1 MELLHCSVTYPQVC
15 AGTDSLHKVLQ
26 VVARAAAAEKR
37 AKKPAA
43 QQMVEDIREDR
54 CKLSLQDVNTLLQCL
69 WEKREAMEKEEAEAS
84 LQLLLQF
91 LHHAR

>member
-1 MELLHCSVTYPQVC
+1 M
-15 AGTDSLHKVLQ
+15 
-26 VVARAAAAEKR
+26 VARVAAAEER
-37 AKKPAA
+37 ERKPVA

-54 CKLSLQDVNTLLQCL
+54 FKLSLQDVNTLLQCL
-69 WEKREAMEKEEAEAS
+69 WEKREAMEKQEAEAS

>member
-1 MELLHCSVTYPQVC
+1 MTVLNLFSGAERLHDVI
-15 AGTDSLHKVLQ
+15 Q

-69 WEKREAMEKEEAEAS
+69 WEKREAMEKEEAEAG

>member
-1 MELLHCSVTYPQVC
+1 M
-15 AGTDSLHKVLQ
+15 
-26 VVARAAAAEKR
+26 VARAAAAEER
-37 AKKPAA
+37 EKKPVA
-43 QQMVEDIREDR
+43 QKMVEDIREDR

-69 WEKREAMEKEEAEAS
+69 WEKREAMEQQEAEAS

>member
-1 MELLHCSVTYPQVC
+1 
-15 AGTDSLHKVLQ
+15 
-26 VVARAAAAEKR
+26 
-37 AKKPAA
+37 
-43 QQMVEDIREDR
+43 MVEDIREDR

-69 WEKREAMEKEEAEAS
+69 WEKREAMEKEEAEAG